1 MNWKTEEEKRKRYAA
16 QQTGSGQ
23 VKAPENLNLSDV
35 DRANRALQEHIGG
48 GYQYGNQAA
57 LDSAYEKWLNRGD
70 FEFDIS
76 RDPFFQQYK
85 DQYSALGK
93 LAMEDTVGQVSALTG
108 GYANSYAQTAGQQ
121 AYNQYMQ
128 QLNGIMPEV
137 YSMSRGNYDAEGQQL
152 LNEIS
157 MLESQK
163 ANDYN
168 QWRDW
173 LSYLQSDAQ
182 YKQQLE
188 LAKSSGG
195 GSGGSGG
202 SSATEE
208 TKHIL
213 DTVPKS
219 VMDELKD
226 VAAVGDMDELD
237 RRIAQMLGTILTED
251 QAIALEDFFGVSE
264 ISGGGGFLS
273 KLWGGLSGLFN

>member
-1 MNWKTEEEKRKRYAA
+1 MTEEEKKKKYGVL
-16 QQTGSGQ
+16 QTGSGQ
-23 VKAPENLNLSDV
+23 VKAPDDLNLSDA
-35 DRANRALQEHIGG
+35 DRAKRGLEEYVGIG
-48 GYQYGNQAA
+48 YNYGNQDA
-57 LDSAYEKWLNRGD
+57 LDSAYENWLNRGD
-70 FEFDIS
+70 FEYDLS
-76 RDPFFQQYK
+76 RDPFYQQYK
-85 DQYSALGK
+85 DQYTALGK

-128 QLNGIMPEV
+128 QLNSIMPEV
-137 YSMSRGNYDAEGQQL
+137 YSMAKSNYDAEGQQL

-157 MLESQK
+157 LLESQK

-182 YKQQLE
+182 YKEQLE
-188 LAKSSGG
+188 LAKSTASSGG
-195 GSGGSGG
+195 GSGGS
-202 SSATEE
+202 SSTEE

-264 ISGGGGFLS
+264 ISGGSGFLS